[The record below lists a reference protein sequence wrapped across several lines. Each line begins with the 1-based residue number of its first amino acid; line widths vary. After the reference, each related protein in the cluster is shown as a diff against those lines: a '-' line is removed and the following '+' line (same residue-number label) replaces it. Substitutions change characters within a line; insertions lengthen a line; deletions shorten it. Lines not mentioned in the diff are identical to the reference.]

1 MKKLHRKG
9 RNYQVMCMYYEEYND
24 SYGMFHL
31 ERFRT
36 LRVAKAYALYL
47 GEHDGLNKT
56 YEAVAL

>member
-24 SYGMFHL
+24 SYGMVHL
-31 ERFRT
+31 ERFKT

-47 GEHDGLNKT
+47 REHNGSNMI